1 MIVRCRL
8 IAAVLCI
15 VVQVSQAMDLATMVE
30 ILRQRTLNNNVNNQ
44 TQGPTIQPS
53 DVNQLSEYLLPGG
66 DLEDMIDP
74 EDVPVQVRL
83 VIPPGDLGFS
93 SNELRF
99 GLSVRKSAS
108 SRSSEWGEFSC
119 CRQGLNLQSRE
130 RMVSDRVMELDK
142 RQCSDNYC
150 ESCFDDRPT
159 CRLFKTQIRACHP
172 SSSYRPFMS
181 RHCPE
186 TCDMCSATTTTAE
199 TTTVNT
205 EETTTE
211 ATADPNLVRV
221 NIHYNDVTAPH
232 LYMYSASQSR
242 PRSPWKPVSRSS
254 YVGEVTSFQIYSRRT
269 GAYNT
274 PFYFCKARHGS
285 TYKWMIRKAPCAS
298 GWSLDLKL
306 YASSTRQPNSQRL
319 FIANRGRGPW
329 TSRISQLTPCCG
341 YTSAVWTIYVPR
353 SSSEPSTSAPTTTT
367 TAEPTAT
374 SRADQPRTAY
384 ERECLTYHNFYRA
397 IHNLPSFTW
406 DTSLA
411 VTAQR
416 WADHL
421 VESAP
426 NHPFMTKR
434 NVQRTPHWPHSVSGT
449 RNRDRGVGEN
459 IAWDFS
465 VDGSPAKESV
475 LRWYAEVFDYNRENP
490 TLTTQGV
497 PVGHYTQMLWRST
510 RSVGC
515 AVAVRLVRRGG
526 RTYKT
531 TYAVSHYNPGGN
543 FKYTTNA
550 RTIRSYLENVPD
562 PRESTCMS
570 PAACSGGDRCMGFD
584 SEVTCGCQPYR
595 YRGNTRRQPV
605 CQGSGGCMVRCKKQT
620 GRFPGIWRGECQGES
635 SCKCSLIP
643 VNNVIGAICV

>member
-254 YVGEVTSFQIYSRRT
+254 YVGEVTSFQ
-269 GAYNT
+269 
-274 PFYFCKARHGS
+274 
-285 TYKWMIRKAPCAS
+285 
-298 GWSLDLKL
+298 
-306 YASSTRQPNSQRL
+306 
-319 FIANRGRGPW
+319 
-329 TSRISQLTPCCG
+329 
-341 YTSAVWTIYVPR
+341 
-353 SSSEPSTSAPTTTT
+353 
-367 TAEPTAT
+367 
-374 SRADQPRTAY
+374 
-384 ERECLTYHNFYRA
+384 
-397 IHNLPSFTW
+397 
-406 DTSLA
+406 
-411 VTAQR
+411 
-416 WADHL
+416 
-421 VESAP
+421 
-426 NHPFMTKR
+426 
-434 NVQRTPHWPHSVSGT
+434 
-449 RNRDRGVGEN
+449 
-459 IAWDFS
+459 
-465 VDGSPAKESV
+465 
-475 LRWYAEVFDYNRENP
+475 
-490 TLTTQGV
+490 
-497 PVGHYTQMLWRST
+497 
-510 RSVGC
+510 
-515 AVAVRLVRRGG
+515 
-526 RTYKT
+526 
-531 TYAVSHYNPGGN
+531 
-543 FKYTTNA
+543 
-550 RTIRSYLENVPD
+550 
-562 PRESTCMS
+562 
-570 PAACSGGDRCMGFD
+570 
-584 SEVTCGCQPYR
+584 
-595 YRGNTRRQPV
+595 
-605 CQGSGGCMVRCKKQT
+605 
-620 GRFPGIWRGECQGES
+620 
-635 SCKCSLIP
+635 
-643 VNNVIGAICV
+643 